1 MSVDTNVKNKNL
13 APYRRLRHDDFRI
26 LITPQLVGMA
36 EAMRIV
42 TKGKVTKS
50 LTVEFT
56 AGPDQAGSSAD
67 GGDACCL

>member
-26 LITPQLVGMA
+26 LVTPQLIGMA
-36 EAMRIV
+36 ETMRIV
-42 TKGKVTKS
+42 TKGKLSKA

-56 AGPDQAGSSAD
+56 ATPGASGDD
-67 GGDACCL
+67 GDACCT

>member
-1 MSVDTNVKNKNL
+1 VSVDTNVKNKNL

-36 EAMRIV
+36 ETMRIV

-50 LTVEFT
+50 LTVEF
-56 AGPDQAGSSAD
+56 QAVPGASGAD
-67 GGDACCL
+67 SDACCT

>member
-26 LITPQLVGMA
+26 LITPQLIGMA
-36 EAMRIV
+36 ETMRIV

-50 LTVEFT
+50 LTVEF
-56 AGPDQAGSSAD
+56 QATPGTSGTD
-67 GGDACCL
+67 GDACCT